1 MAENNMAENNKE
13 IKKIE
18 LEEGEIM
25 RLSVRVLDSEKGNY
39 MSSFAS
45 NGPMQPMVEAIMQAC
60 EQFEL
65 VCLPA
70 AVLEGIPAIAAIC
83 CVGPNPFNEPEEGDA
98 TEGVPE
104 KKE

>member
-1 MAENNMAENNKE
+1 MAENNTETKS
-13 IKKIE
+13 IQ
-18 LEEGEIM
+18 LEENEIM
-25 RLSVRVLDSEKGNY
+25 RLSVRMIDSEEGKY
-39 MSSFAS
+39 MSFFAS

-83 CVGPNPFNEPEEGDA
+83 CVGPNPFKEPEEGDA